1 MTSHFSPEGARS
13 RPLPPPA
20 GLINRVI
27 PGESVSICRVKQ
39 LIAAVAV
46 SDAPVL
52 VRGSTGT
59 GKELAAEAL
68 HRASGR
74 GGALIAVNCAAIPA
88 DLLKSEL
95 FGHEKGAFTGAD
107 RQRIG
112 RIEMAHGGTLFLDEI
127 GDMPLALQAKL
138 LRVLESRRISRVGGT
153 SEIEVDF
160 RLVTATHRNLDAQ
173 VAAGGFRCDL
183 YYRIN
188 VFPLE
193 LPDLRERASD
203 IPLILARM
211 LEDQLARD
219 PALDLPHFDTG
230 ALRALAGH
238 SWPGNVRELRN
249 VLARAI
255 VLFPGRIVTAR
266 HVRENLL
273 QLAMP
278 DPEGPAGQQPA
289 AAPEAQGLPEPSQF
303 HDMLEGR
310 ADLDLRGYLR
320 DIEVALIEAA
330 LAKRDG
336 CVSRAADALRLRRT
350 TLIEKMKKF
359 GIMRC
364 SAA

>member
-1 MTSHFSPEGARS
+1 MTSHFSPEGAVS

-20 GLINRVI
+20 GLIDRVI
-27 PGESVSICRVKQ
+27 PGESLPIRRVKA

-52 VRGSTGT
+52 VHGSTGT

-74 GGALIAVNCAAIPA
+74 QGPLVAVNCAAIPA
-88 DLLKSEL
+88 ELLESEL

-112 RIEMAHGGTLFLDEI
+112 RIEMASGGTLFLDEI

-138 LRVLESRRISRVGGT
+138 LRVLESRRISRVGG
-153 SEIEVDF
+153 SAEIEVDF
-160 RLVTATHRNLDAQ
+160 RLVTATHRDLARQ
-173 VAAGGFRCDL
+173 VAAGGFRTDL
-183 YYRIN
+183 FYRIN
-188 VFPLE
+188 VFPLT
-193 LPDLRERASD
+193 LPDLRERTSD

-211 LEDQLARD
+211 IDDHQARN
-219 PALDLPHFDTG
+219 PAADVPHFDAG
-230 ALRALAGH
+230 ALRALSAH
-238 SWPGNVRELRN
+238 DWPGNVRELRN
-249 VLARAI
+249 VLARAF
-255 VLFPGRIVTAR
+255 VLFPGRMVAAR

-278 DPEGPAGQQPA
+278 DPEGEGNLPPPPSPAT
-289 AAPEAQGLPEPSQF
+289 QGLPEPQHFQQALSS
-303 HDMLEGR
+303 R
-310 ADLDLRGYLR
+310 SDLDLRGYLR

-330 LAKRDG
+330 LAQRDG
-336 CVSRAADALRLRRT
+336 CVTRAADALRLRRT

-359 GIMRC
+359 GILRG
-364 SAA
+364 AEA

>member
-1 MTSHFSPEGARS
+1 MTSHFSLEGARS
-13 RPLPPPA
+13 RPLTPPA
-20 GLINRVI
+20 GLIDQVI
-27 PGESVSICRVKQ
+27 PGESLAIRRVKQ
-39 LIAAVAV
+39 LIGAVAV

-59 GKELAAEAL
+59 GKELVAEAV

-74 GGALIAVNCAAIPA
+74 NGQLVAVNCAAIPA
-88 DLLKSEL
+88 ELLESEL
-95 FGHEKGAFTGAD
+95 FGHEKGAFTGAE

-112 RIEMAHGGTLFLDEI
+112 RIEMAQGGTLFLDEI

-138 LRVLESRRISRVGGT
+138 LRVLESRRIARVGGT
-153 SEIEVDF
+153 SEIDVDF

-173 VAAGGFRCDL
+173 VAKGGFRSDL

-193 LPDLRERASD
+193 LPDLRERTSD
-203 IPLILARM
+203 IPLILSRM
-211 LEDQLARD
+211 LEDHLGRN
-219 PALDLPHFDTG
+219 PALDLPHFDAG
-230 ALRALAGH
+230 ALRSLAAH
-238 SWPGNVRELRN
+238 DWPGNVRELRN
-249 VLARAI
+249 VLARAV
-255 VLFPGRIVTAR
+255 VLFPGRMVTAR

-278 DPEGPAGQQPA
+278 DPEGQSELPPA
-289 AAPEAQGLPEPSQF
+289 APPASQGLPEPSQF
-303 HDMLEGR
+303 QDMLGGR

-330 LAKRDG
+330 LAQREG
-336 CVSRAADALRLRRT
+336 CVTRAADALRLRRT

-359 GIMRC
+359 GIMRGVE
-364 SAA
+364 S

>member
-1 MTSHFSPEGARS
+1 MTSHFSLDTIRS
-13 RPLPPPA
+13 RPLPPPE
-20 GLINRVI
+20 GLVDRVI
-27 PGESVSICRVKQ
+27 PGESVAIRRVKQ
-39 LIAAVAV
+39 LIGAVAI
-46 SDAPVL
+46 SEAPVL
-52 VRGSTGT
+52 VRGATGT
-59 GKELAAEAL
+59 GKELVAEAL

-74 GGALIAVNCAAIPA
+74 GGNLVAVNCAAIPA
-88 DLLKSEL
+88 ELLESEL
-95 FGHEKGAFTGAD
+95 FGHEKGAFTGAE

-153 SEIEVDF
+153 GEIDVDF

-173 VAAGGFRCDL
+173 VAKGGFRSDL

-193 LPDLRERASD
+193 LPDLRERTSD

-211 LEDQLARD
+211 LDDHLARN
-219 PALDLPHFDTG
+219 PAADLPHFDAG
-230 ALRALAGH
+230 ALRALGAH
-238 SWPGNVRELRN
+238 DWPGNVRELRN
-249 VLARAI
+249 VLARAL
-255 VLFPGRIVTAR
+255 VLFPGRMVSAR

-278 DPEGPAGQQPA
+278 EPEGQSELPPA
-289 AAPEAQGLPEPSQF
+289 ALPAAQGLPEPGQF
-303 HDMLEGR
+303 GGMLEGR
-310 ADLDLRGYLR
+310 TDLDLRGYLR

-330 LAKRDG
+330 LAQHDG

-359 GIMRC
+359 GIMRGVE
-364 SAA
+364 A